1 MDEELRLLYVAVT
14 RAADQLFISYPTVQ
28 YRRYDGQYFAN
39 PSRFIADVPEH
50 LLEPWTLVEES
61 RPALSAS
68 PEQAALPASTDD
80 GSSSTN
86 AEDMAPDSEE
96 DR

>member
-1 MDEELRLLYVAVT
+1 VAVT

-39 PSRFIADVPEH
+39 PSRFISDVPEH
-50 LLEPWTLVEES
+50 LLETWTLVEES
-61 RPALSAS
+61 RPALSAP
-68 PEQAALPASTDD
+68 PEQSALPETAGD
-80 GSSSTN
+80 GSESTN
-86 AEDMAPDSEE
+86 DAGSTPPSEE

>member
-14 RAADQLFISYPTVQ
+14 RAADQLFISYPVTR

-39 PSRFIADVPEH
+39 PSRFIADVPEN

-61 RPALSAS
+61 RPVLDAPA
-68 PEQAALPASTDD
+68 ERAALTQSSGD
-80 GSSSTN
+80 GSHGGV
-86 AEDMAPDSEE
+86 AKPREE
-96 DR
+96 EG